1 MRTSRSPSPRDA
13 VAENPWRRDEVVH
26 LLHAWRHVTIDRGS
40 ATAADDELQNALALN
55 YPAMFA
61 KFQEFNGGAT
71 QRTLKSLVKTRKSL
85 DRSFRFISMFNQNH
99 VVAKSMSETW
109 GGHNWFAVPLDEQR
123 RVVNAHYKKKPFAY
137 IDQEI
142 FDAIELI
149 MESKKLPLSTSTT
162 AEESAAQASSS
173 SSTTASDG
181 TPLGKR
187 KRTTTK
193 KSSTKN
199 ADALEEKF
207 SSRQAKG
214 RKAKTA
220 AAAATRAAAMANKL
234 TTTWS
239 REDILV
245 LLRAWTDVLSMARP
259 DDEPS
264 LELDKRISD
273 RYLLLAGKMKA
284 RSLIAMRIKRYSIL
298 QSYQFIMNFNAN
310 KISRLH
316 GEKLVSKPSNWYALS
331 RKERTLILQKHYNKS
346 HYAHLDEDMLPL
358 VAKIKKLEAKT
369 STSSASSSSA
379 NRRHAALSSEPW
391 TVNEDTYL
399 ALAWR
404 DAVASSRPSVDYD
417 TVPDSR
423 IFDKFAASC
432 KSKASRRVNDVTM
445 RKQILKNTYEFIR
458 AFQDEETSGSGIKQ
472 DGSLSWFKTPVPERE
487 KLIAKAKLPC
497 AEMTEIAYA
506 VLDEVIQKMSQ
517 DGTNQDEESS
527 LEIHQPRTVTG
538 WFRGEVQLLLR
549 AWTESLESSAGVV
562 ESAVSLNSRTYD
574 RFLELC
580 GGTTTRSVK
589 GVQAKRE
596 SILHA
601 YQFVRDF
608 NAGKISSTGDLADL
622 VPGTK
627 NDWCSLSVEGKRN
640 VVRAN
645 YKNCSFSYL
654 DSEQLGM
661 VERILQMTSAVD
673 KDRPLAIPDVKP
685 EETARILLPGL
696 RANSWMPEELRNLL
710 CAWHDVVFESPQQ
723 PDELVTIFNARI
735 YKRFEEL
742 CGGEPKKAEASFF
755 TKRKTMTN
763 TYKLIVDYNRQH
775 SSDQATEGIPKKS
788 PWFSMSVA
796 ERKKKIKGMNKKRHS
811 FSYID
816 EEIFNEMA
824 AIFELAESKDQ
835 NTTSSQGSE
844 VSTPVT
850 AEGEQTCFSVEESEL
865 VESDGDTNLPS
876 PEHSEA
882 QLDIGDSIAL
892 SDIPDTTS
900 VGRSNEEEDCSPT
913 PVDSSTEEAAGNDQA
928 SSLNKET
935 ELVESNEAAKVSS
948 PQHISARTDTGE
960 SISLPDIVDTS
971 PAKSTREAN
980 SPEQPSLADERSIE
994 EESDAETISDHS
1006 FDGTSFPS
1014 SPEPVRKKQRLTP
1027 DLSAVASF
1035 LEKQSQHLTTFFV
1048 QVREERQREQEQR
1061 RLILKQLQQDQE
1073 EREHD
1078 REERKREREQTQR
1091 EWERFSRDRQAER
1104 EKDRALLEQLLQT
1117 GKRRESGSNEKDSGT
1132 DSEVDD
1138 DDRGSCAQ
1146 LLMMLHS

>member
-1 MRTSRSPSPRDA
+1 
-13 VAENPWRRDEVVH
+13 
-26 LLHAWRHVTIDRGS
+26 
-40 ATAADDELQNALALN
+40 
-55 YPAMFA
+55 MFA
-61 KFQEFNGGAT
+61 KFQEFYDGAT

-142 FDAIELI
+142 FDAVELI
-149 MESKKLPLSTSTT
+149 MKSEKLPLATSTT
-162 AEESAAQASSS
+162 AEGSAVQASSYSSSYS
-173 SSTTASDG
+173 SSTTASEG
-181 TPLGKR
+181 ALGKR
-187 KRTTTK
+187 KRAITK

-199 ADALEEKF
+199 ADVVEEKL
-207 SSRQAKG
+207 SLRQAKG

-239 REDILV
+239 REDILL
-245 LLRAWTDVLSMARP
+245 LLRAWTDVLSMSRP
-259 DDEPS
+259 DDEPI

-298 QSYQFIMNFNAN
+298 QSFQFIMNFNAN

-316 GEKLVSKPSNWYALS
+316 GEKGSAKPNNWYALS
-331 RKERTLILQKHYNKS
+331 RKERIQILQKHYNKS
-346 HYAHLDEDMLPL
+346 HYAHLDEDMLPM
-358 VAKIKKLEAKT
+358 VAKIKKLEAKN
-369 STSSASSSSA
+369 SASSASSLSG
-379 NRRHAALSSEPW
+379 NKKRAALSSEPW

-404 DAVASSRPSVDYD
+404 DAVASSRPSVDYE
-417 TVPDSR
+417 TVSDSR
-423 IFDKFAASC
+423 IFDKFVASYR
-432 KSKASRRVNDVTM
+432 SKTSRRVNDVTM

-458 AFQDEETSGSGIKQ
+458 TFRDEETHGSDIKQ

-517 DGTNQDEESS
+517 DGANQDEESS

-562 ESAVSLNSRTYD
+562 ESVVSLNNRTYD

-601 YQFVRDF
+601 YQFVCDF
-608 NAGKISSTGDLADL
+608 NAGKISPTGDSADL

-640 VVRAN
+640 VVRAHF
-645 YKNCSFSYL
+645 KNCSFSYL

-661 VERILQMTSAVD
+661 VKRILQMTSAVD
-673 KDRPLAIPDVKP
+673 KDRPLAIPDVKS
-685 EETARILLPGL
+685 EETATILRPGL

-710 CAWHDVVFESPQQ
+710 RAWHDVVSESPQQ

-775 SSDQATEGIPKKS
+775 SSDQVTEGVPKTS
-788 PWFSMSVA
+788 PWFSMSVV
-796 ERKKKIKGMNKKRHS
+796 ERKKRIKSMNKKRHS

-816 EEIFNEMA
+816 EEIFNEMT

-835 NTTSSQGSE
+835 DTTSFHSSE
-844 VSTPVT
+844 VFTPVS
-850 AEGEQTCFSVEESEL
+850 AEGEQTCSLVEESEK
-865 VESDGDTNLPS
+865 VESDGNTNLPS
-876 PEHSEA
+876 PERVETPN
-882 QLDIGDSIAL
+882 DVRDSIAL
-892 SDIPDTTS
+892 SGILDTTTAE
-900 VGRSNEEEDCSPT
+900 GSNEDDRFPT
-913 PVDSSTEEAAGNDQA
+913 PVDASGAAVADNDQA
-928 SSLNKET
+928 KSQNE
-935 ELVESNEAAKVSS
+935 EIDLVENDEAAEVSL
-948 PQHISARTDTGE
+948 PERISAETDTGE
-960 SISLPDIVDTS
+960 NISSSDIVGASLTKRNCEESS
-971 PAKSTREAN
+971 PD
-980 SPEQPSLADERSIE
+980 QPFLSDERSIE
-994 EESDAETISDHS
+994 EESDAETISEHS
-1006 FDGTSFPS
+1006 FDGTSLPS
-1014 SPEPVRKKQRLTP
+1014 SPEPVRKQRKLSS

-1035 LEKQSQHLTTFFV
+1035 LEKQSQHLTTF
-1048 QVREERQREQEQR
+1048 ER
-1061 RLILKQLQQDQE
+1061 
-1073 EREHD
+1073 
-1078 REERKREREQTQR
+1078 
-1091 EWERFSRDRQAER
+1091 
-1104 EKDRALLEQLLQT
+1104 
-1117 GKRRESGSNEKDSGT
+1117 
-1132 DSEVDD
+1132 
-1138 DDRGSCAQ
+1138 RGSESMTSDGWSSDNFNKIKRSA
-1146 LLMMLHS
+1146 STTAKSADESESKPGE